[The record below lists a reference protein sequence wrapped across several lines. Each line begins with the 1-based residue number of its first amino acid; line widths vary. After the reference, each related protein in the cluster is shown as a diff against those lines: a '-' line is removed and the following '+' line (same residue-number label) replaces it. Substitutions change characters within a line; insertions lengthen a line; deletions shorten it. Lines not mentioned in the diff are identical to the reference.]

1 MLNLKTGRKVA
12 SGEQRNPERTR
23 ERVMQAAFREIHKSG
38 FRGADLDTILRTAG
52 VTKGA
57 MYHHFENK
65 EALGYAVLDEI
76 IANMGQEK
84 WGWPL
89 KNAANP
95 IDTLIAIIRSTS
107 LKPSDVRLGCALNN
121 LTQEMAPLDEGF
133 RKRTAKMLR
142 GWQASIAN
150 ALREGKKRGMVRA
163 DVNPEE
169 MGSFLVAAYEG
180 YISLAKSEQD
190 AATLVAGEK
199 VMIKFLETLR
209 APRRRLRSARAA
221 RGVAF
226 FVPRYI
232 PTGRYK

>member
-1 MLNLKTGRKVA
+1 MLNSRAGRKPA
-12 SGEQRNPERTR
+12 SGERRNPERTR
-23 ERVMQAAFREIHKSG
+23 ERLLQAAFQEIYKSG
-38 FRGADLDTILRTAG
+38 FRGTDLDTILRTAG

-84 WGWPL
+84 WAWPL
-89 KNAANP
+89 KNTVNP

-107 LKPSDVRLGCALNN
+107 LKPSDVRFGCALNN
-121 LTQEMAPLDEGF
+121 LCQEMAPLDEGF

-142 GWQASIAN
+142 GWQVSIAN
-150 ALREGKKRGMVRA
+150 ALRDGKKRGMVRV

-169 MGSFLVAAYEG
+169 MGSFLVATYEG
-180 YISLAKSEQD
+180 YISLAKSDQD

-199 VMIKFLETLR
+199 AMIKFLETLR
-209 APRRRLRSARAA
+209 TPRRRIRVARAA
-221 RGVAF
+221 
-226 FVPRYI
+226 
-232 PTGRYK
+232 

>member
-1 MLNLKTGRKVA
+1 MLNPKTSRKTTQ
-12 SGEQRNPERTR
+12 GELRNPERTR
-23 ERVMQAAFREIHKSG
+23 ERLLQAAFREIHKSG

-52 VTKGA
+52 MTKGA

-89 KNAANP
+89 KNALNP
-95 IDTLIAIIRSTS
+95 IDTPIAIIRSTS
-107 LKPSDVRLGCALNN
+107 LKASDVRLGCALNN
-121 LTQEMAPLDEGF
+121 LSQEMAPLDEGF

-142 GWQASIAN
+142 GWQVSIAN

-169 MGSFLVAAYEG
+169 MGSFLVATYEG
-180 YISLAKSEQD
+180 YISLAKSDQD
-190 AATLVAGEK
+190 AATLVAGQK
-199 VMIKFLETLR
+199 TMIKFLETLR
-209 APRRRLRSARAA
+209 APGRSRLTARTS

-226 FVPRYI
+226 LVPRYI